1 MPIDNTTYNFCI
13 ESLRYIHKMIGYKAI
28 IEELNFIQHLH
39 TPHRSKCI
47 PEQSNNTQGIPEQSN
62 NTQGIPEQSNNTQ
75 GIPEHIVTA
84 MLGLDDMTEYSY
96 DSEFEREFERELK
109 EEQEQEQEQQ
119 SKNKDTNKNVII
131 ETKQNKN
138 KYSRTELPDEKRCE
152 FNLPT
157 GKRCTFKRAD
167 NSNNCSRHSK
177 YNT

>member
-13 ESLRYIHKMIGYKAI
+13 ESLRYIYKMIGYKAI

-39 TPHRSKCI
+39 TPHRTKC
-47 PEQSNNTQGIPEQSN
+47 
-62 NTQGIPEQSNNTQ
+62 IPEQSNNTQ

-96 DSEFEREFERELK
+96 DSEFEREFEEELK
-109 EEQEQEQEQQ
+109 EEQEQEQEQP

-131 ETKQNKN
+131 ETKHNKN
-138 KYSRTELPDEKRCE
+138 KYSRTELPDEKRCA
-152 FNLPT
+152 FNLST

-177 YNT
+177 

>member
-47 PEQSNNTQGIPEQSN
+47 PEQSNNTQGIPE
-62 NTQGIPEQSNNTQ
+62 
-75 GIPEHIVTA
+75 HIVTA

-96 DSEFEREFERELK
+96 DSEFEREFEREL
-109 EEQEQEQEQQ
+109 EEELKDEQEQQ
-119 SKNKDTNKNVII
+119 PEIKDTNKNVII
-131 ETKQNKN
+131 ETKINKN

-157 GKRCTFKRAD
+157 GKRCTFKKTD

-177 YNT
+177 